1 MTKLWVDFETR
12 SRCDLRSRGVYNYA
26 QDASTDVLCMS
37 YAFDDE
43 DVRTWLPGE
52 PFPQAVKDHTGLVY
66 AHNAAFERLIFW
78 YVLQVEFKLEQ
89 FYCTAAQARA
99 NCAPGSLED
108 VGRFAG
114 ATMKK
119 DHRGGQLIR
128 ALSIP
133 QPDGEFR
140 QDAKLMQEMVDYC
153 EQDVRAMRAIA
164 QAQRPLSAEELA
176 DYHVNERINDRGVL
190 VDLDLCR
197 AAIEYAEEE
206 LLEIQTIVAEVSKGE
221 VTSVRSPKM
230 RQWVQDRV
238 GPDALKLMWTGIPLL
253 TEG

>member
-1 MTKLWVDFETR
+1 MSILWVDFETR

-37 YAFDDE
+37 YAFDND

-52 PFPQAVKDHTGLVY
+52 PFPDAVRNHTGQIR

-78 YVLQVEFKLEQ
+78 YVLQVPFALEQ

-119 DHRGGQLIR
+119 DHRGSQLI
-128 ALSIP
+128 LSLIH
-133 QPDGEFR
+133 
-140 QDAKLMQEMVDYC
+140 
-153 EQDVRAMRAIA
+153 I
-164 QAQRPLSAEELA
+164 
-176 DYHVNERINDRGVL
+176 
-190 VDLDLCR
+190 
-197 AAIEYAEEE
+197 
-206 LLEIQTIVAEVSKGE
+206 
-221 VTSVRSPKM
+221 
-230 RQWVQDRV
+230 
-238 GPDALKLMWTGIPLL
+238 
-253 TEG
+253 